1 MGPNFGTA
9 IRGSGID
16 APRGTYKTGG
26 GTVRWPYAIPRHERQ
41 RTGISARQQRRRRT
55 ARLRLVKAM
64 RKASVAA
71 LKMADSFGATATAAV
86 RFSKVLAR

>member
-1 MGPNFGTA
+1 MGPNGGPMRTIYA
-9 IRGSGID
+9 GRSIR
-16 APRGTYKTGG
+16 ARE
-26 GTVRWPYAIPRHERQ
+26 ERR

-55 ARLRLVKAM
+55 ARLRLVKYM